1 MFKLKG
7 YLNRLNLIERA
18 VIMMT
23 TAEQIPFQLILNS
36 GNARSFAMEALQF
49 AKQGKMAEGDEAMV
63 KAKEAI
69 NEAHHFQTELIQS
82 EARGEKTEISV
93 LLIHAQDHLMN
104 SITVK
109 ELAAEFIDLYK
120 KLEAKGE

>member
-1 MFKLKG
+1 
-7 YLNRLNLIERA
+7 
-18 VIMMT
+18 MMT

-49 AKQGKMAEGDEAMV
+49 AKQGKMTEADEAMV

-104 SITVK
+104 SMTVK

-120 KLEAKGE
+120 KLDAKGE

>member
-1 MFKLKG
+1 
-7 YLNRLNLIERA
+7 
-18 VIMMT
+18 MMT

-49 AKQGKMAEGDEAMV
+49 AKQGKMAEADEAMV

>member
-1 MFKLKG
+1 
-7 YLNRLNLIERA
+7 
-18 VIMMT
+18 MMT

-49 AKQGKMAEGDEAMV
+49 AKQGKMAEADEAMV

-69 NEAHHFQTELIQS
+69 NEAHHFQTEPHTIRS
-82 EARGEKTEISV
+82 KRRKTEISV

-104 SITVK
+104 AITVK

>member
-1 MFKLKG
+1 MKNIYMNTKLSLINSYFNRHVQTEG

-49 AKQGKMAEGDEAMV
+49 AKQGKWQKQM
-63 KAKEAI
+63 K
-69 NEAHHFQTELIQS
+69 
-82 EARGEKTEISV
+82 RW
-93 LLIHAQDHLMN
+93 
-104 SITVK
+104 
-109 ELAAEFIDLYK
+109 
-120 KLEAKGE
+120 

>member
-1 MFKLKG
+1 
-7 YLNRLNLIERA
+7 
-18 VIMMT
+18 MMT

-36 GNARSFAMEALQF
+36 GNARSFAMEAPQF
-49 AKQGKMAEGDEAMV
+49 AKQGKMVEADEAMV

-82 EARGEKTEISV
+82 EARGEKTEVSV

-104 SITVK
+104 AMNFQQ
-109 ELAAEFIDLYK
+109 LAEEFIEVYERLV
-120 KLEAKGE
+120 KLENK

>member
-1 MFKLKG
+1 
-7 YLNRLNLIERA
+7 
-18 VIMMT
+18 MMT
-23 TAEQIPFQLILNS
+23 TVEQIPFQLILHS
-36 GNARSFAMEALQF
+36 GNARSYAMEALQY
-49 AKQGKMAEGDEAMV
+49 AKQGKLQEADEAMA

-104 SITVK
+104 SMTVK

-120 KLEAKGE
+120 KLDAKGE

>member
-1 MFKLKG
+1 
-7 YLNRLNLIERA
+7 
-18 VIMMT
+18 MMT

-49 AKQGKMAEGDEAMV
+49 AKQGKMVEADEAMV

-82 EARGEKTEISV
+82 EARGEKQRLVFFNSRTRSFNECDYSERISSRV
-93 LLIHAQDHLMN
+93 YRSL
-104 SITVK
+104 
-109 ELAAEFIDLYK
+109 
-120 KLEAKGE
+120 

>member
-36 GNARSFAMEALQF
+36 GNARSYAMEALQF
-49 AKQGKMAEGDEAMV
+49 AKQGEMAEADEAMV

>member
-1 MFKLKG
+1 
-7 YLNRLNLIERA
+7 
-18 VIMMT
+18 MMT

-49 AKQGKMAEGDEAMV
+49 AKQGKMAEADEAMV

-82 EARGEKTEISV
+82 EARGEKTEVSV
-93 LLIHAQDHLMN
+93 LLIHAQDHLMTAI
-104 SITVK
+104 SEQKLIEHMIKLIKKFKK
-109 ELAAEFIDLYK
+109 E
-120 KLEAKGE
+120 GEN

>member
-49 AKQGKMAEGDEAMV
+49 AKQGKW
-63 KAKEAI
+63 
-69 NEAHHFQTELIQS
+69 
-82 EARGEKTEISV
+82 
-93 LLIHAQDHLMN
+93 
-104 SITVK
+104 
-109 ELAAEFIDLYK
+109 
-120 KLEAKGE
+120 

>member
-1 MFKLKG
+1 
-7 YLNRLNLIERA
+7 
-18 VIMMT
+18 MMT

-49 AKQGKMAEGDEAMV
+49 AKQGKMAEADEAMA

-93 LLIHAQDHLMN
+93 LFN
-104 SITVK
+104 SCTRSFNECDYSKRISSRV
-109 ELAAEFIDLYK
+109 Y
-120 KLEAKGE
+120 

>member
-1 MFKLKG
+1 M
-7 YLNRLNLIERA
+7 NLIERA

-49 AKQGKMAEGDEAMV
+49 AKQGKMAEADEAMG

-82 EARGEKTEISV
+82 EARGEKTEVSV

-104 SITVK
+104 AITVK

>member
-1 MFKLKG
+1 
-7 YLNRLNLIERA
+7 
-18 VIMMT
+18 MMT

-49 AKQGKMAEGDEAMV
+49 AKQGKMAEADEAMV

-93 LLIHAQDHLMN
+93 LFN
-104 SITVK
+104 SRTRSFNECDYSKRISSRVYRS
-109 ELAAEFIDLYK
+109 L
-120 KLEAKGE
+120 

>member
-1 MFKLKG
+1 
-7 YLNRLNLIERA
+7 
-18 VIMMT
+18 MT
-23 TAEQIPFQLILNS
+23 TAEHIPFQIILHS
-36 GNARSFAMEALQF
+36 GNARSYAMEALQY
-49 AKQGKMAEGDEAMV
+49 AKQGKIEEAEEAMT

-82 EARGEKTEISV
+82 EARGEKTEITV

-109 ELAAEFIDLYK
+109 DLASEFIDLYRK
-120 KLEAKGE
+120 INTKGEQVACVE